1 MAKKD
6 SQKNMFEHS
15 EVKVKLLQTY
25 LKRYFN
31 ILNNSKFIRDIHY
44 YDLFS
49 AQGIYENGG
58 KGSPIIVLES
68 IKNSYFIAKNKN
80 GYSGKFHSMFNDIE
94 NEKIIELQK
103 NIEKLNLHYS
113 EIGEITFSTKDYKN
127 LVPEISKNLNDLN
140 KNDKAFIFIDP
151 YGYKE
156 VRISDINSLLKNG
169 KSEVLL
175 FLPTHFMF
183 RFLESGT
190 PESLYEFIEEIVPK
204 EQWPK
209 SETGLEFIENLKNG
223 FKKYL
228 GDTIFVDTFVISR
241 EKNQFFCL
249 FFFTS
254 HIYGFDRM
262 LDAKWELDE
271 EQGRGWLFKAGV
283 DDLFSSIEKEPNTK
297 KFEDEL
303 KIFLESSFKSNK
315 ELYEFTLKKG
325 HLPKHTIQILKK
337 WQDNKNLISKTPIGE
352 NGRKSAFYISYNDY
366 KSTNPIKLFF
376 SLKF

>member
-6 SQKNMFEHS
+6 SQKTMFEHS

-31 ILNNSKFIRDIHY
+31 ILNNSKFIGDIY
-44 YDLFS
+44 YFDLFS
-49 AQGIYENGG
+49 AEVIYENGG

-68 IKNSYFIAKNKN
+68 IKNAYYTSKHKN
-80 GYSGKFHSMFNDIE
+80 GNSGKFHSLFNDID
-94 NEKIIELQK
+94 NEKILTLQK
-103 NIEKLNLHYS
+103 NVKKLNLHYP
-113 EIGEITFSTKDYKN
+113 EFGQINFSTKDYQN
-127 LVPEISKNLNDLN
+127 LVPEVSKKINELN
-140 KNDKAFIFIDP
+140 KKEKAFVFIDP

-156 VRISDINSLLKNG
+156 VRISDIKSLLKKGN
-169 KSEVLL
+169 SEVLL

-183 RFLESGT
+183 RFIEGGT

-204 EQWPK
+204 DEWPK
-209 SETGLEFIENLKNG
+209 SETGLEFIENLKYG

-228 GDTIFVDTFVISR
+228 GDSIFVDTFVISR

-249 FFFTS
+249 FFFSS

-271 EQGRGWLFKAGV
+271 EQGRGWLFNAGI
-283 DDLFSSIEKEPNTK
+283 DDLFSIIEKEPNTK

-303 KIFLESSFKSNK
+303 RTFLNSGAKNNK
-315 ELYEFTLKKG
+315 EVYEFTLRNG
-325 HLPKHTIQILKK
+325 HLPTHAMQILKK
-337 WQDNKNLISKTPIGE
+337 WQDNKELVSKTPTGKD
-352 NGRKSAFYISYNDY
+352 GRKSAFYISYREY
-366 KSTNPIKLFF
+366 KSSEPIKLIFT
-376 SLKF
+376 LKI